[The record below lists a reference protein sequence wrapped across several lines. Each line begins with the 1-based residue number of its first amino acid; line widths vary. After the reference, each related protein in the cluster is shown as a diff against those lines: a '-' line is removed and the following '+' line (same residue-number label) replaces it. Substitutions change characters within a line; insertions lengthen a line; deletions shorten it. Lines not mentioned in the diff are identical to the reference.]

1 MTELLRLE
9 NLTKTFLKSGEKIT
23 VLRGVD
29 LSIGLN
35 ESISIIG
42 KSGSGKST
50 FLQIL
55 GLLDRPTDGKIFMEN
70 QEVFSLPS
78 SRIDRLRNKSIGFIF
93 QFHHLLPD
101 HSALQNVMM
110 PLIIGGESAG
120 HAQSEASMLL
130 EKVGLGNRIYH
141 KPGELSGGEQQRV
154 AIARALVAKPKLI
167 LADEPTGNLD
177 PATSDL
183 IMGLLLSLSL
193 DLGGTLV
200 MVTHNT
206 VLAQKCQRMLRLEN
220 GTFKEESC

>member
-9 NLTKTFLKSGEKIT
+9 NLKKSFWKGGEKIT
-23 VLRGVD
+23 VLSGVN
-29 LSIGLN
+29 LTINLN

-42 KSGSGKST
+42 QSGSGKST
-50 FLQIL
+50 FLQLL
-55 GLLDRPTDGKIFMEN
+55 GLLDRPSEGKIFLEN
-70 QEVFSLPS
+70 QEVFSLAS

-110 PLIIGGESAG
+110 PLIIGGSNSAF
-120 HAQSEASMLL
+120 AENEAATLL
-130 EKVGLGNRIYH
+130 EKVGLKERMYH

-154 AIARALVAKPKLI
+154 AIARALVAQPKLI

-177 PATSDL
+177 PETSDR
-183 IMGLLLSLSL
+183 IMALLLSLSL

-206 VLAQKCQRMLRLEN
+206 LLAKKCQRTLRLEN
-220 GTFKEESC
+220 GLFQEESC